1 MGSEKIKTVIDY
13 FLLQYFSRV
22 WSIDFYNPLRML
34 LQKLKNLFLRYV
46 KNFVDAYVQMKGEKF
61 KITFIL
67 ISTNDSFSFA
77 DESPIHEQGLN
88 Y

>member
-22 WSIDFYNPLRML
+22 WSIDFYNSLRML
-34 LQKLKNLFLRYV
+34 LQKLNNLFLRYV
-46 KNFVDAYVQMKGEKF
+46 ENFVDVYVQMKGEKF
-61 KITFIL
+61 EITFIL